1 MAQIIALGK
10 KTVAAVGT
18 LVQLTTTEGVHA
30 WAVRASEDN
39 TGKIYIGLAGF
50 TTADYVG
57 IFWELNPGETFSS
70 VSSGLNDIN
79 PSKVY
84 LDTETSGNFLTGVL
98 QVR

>member
-10 KTVAAVGT
+10 KTVATAGT
-18 LVQLTTTEGVHA
+18 LVQLTAEEGVHA

-39 TGKIYIGLAGF
+39 TGKVYLGLAGF

-70 VSSGLNDIN
+70 VSNGLNDLG
-79 PSKVY
+79 PHKVY
-84 LDTETSGNFLTGVL
+84 LDTETNGNYLTGALVI
-98 QVR
+98 R